1 MPVLNGI
8 DAVSQSRNRRRNLMA
23 TSERAGA
30 PKLQSA
36 ENWRAGMKRDWLRN
50 AFCTL
55 FLMVVLWDLA
65 HHTFN
70 LNSGR
75 WRQIPFAVN
84 LGGGNEKLLRFS

>member
-1 MPVLNGI
+1 
-8 DAVSQSRNRRRNLMA
+8 
-23 TSERAGA
+23 
-30 PKLQSA
+30 
-36 ENWRAGMKRDWLRN
+36 MKRDWLRN

>member
-1 MPVLNGI
+1 
-8 DAVSQSRNRRRNLMA
+8 MA

-36 ENWRAGMKRDWLRN
+36 ENWRAGMKRDWLRK

-65 HHTFN
+65 HHTFK
-70 LNSGR
+70 LTSGR

-84 LGGGNEKLLRFS
+84 LGGGK